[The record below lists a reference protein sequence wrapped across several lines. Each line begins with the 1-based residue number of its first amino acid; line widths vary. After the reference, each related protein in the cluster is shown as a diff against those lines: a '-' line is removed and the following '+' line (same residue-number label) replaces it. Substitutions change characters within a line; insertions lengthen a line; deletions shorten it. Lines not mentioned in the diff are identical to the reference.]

1 MMLYASPKVGHLK
14 LELDKSFFRT
24 RQEKALILNV
34 HKTMKKSR
42 YSETQ
47 IVSILKKHEAG
58 IKLADICREYGIS
71 DATFYNWKAKY
82 GGLDVREV
90 ARLKELE
97 AENAKLK
104 KMYADLGLENYALKD
119 LIAKKL

>member
-1 MMLYASPKVGHLK
+1 M
-14 LELDKSFFRT
+14 
-24 RQEKALILNV
+24 
-34 HKTMKKSR
+34 
-42 YSETQ
+42 
-47 IVSILKKHEAG
+47 SILKKHEAG
-58 IKLADICREYGIS
+58 IKLADLCREYGIS